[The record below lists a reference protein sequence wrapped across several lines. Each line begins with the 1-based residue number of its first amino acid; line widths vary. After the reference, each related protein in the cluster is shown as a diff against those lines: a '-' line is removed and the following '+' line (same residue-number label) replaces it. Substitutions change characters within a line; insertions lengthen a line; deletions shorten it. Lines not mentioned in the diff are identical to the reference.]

1 MIINKNFNN
10 FNKDNWNELVKSNNA
25 FSNTSLPEYG
35 PYMANE
41 EKLQLFKD
49 VKDKKV
55 LELGCASGKSL
66 KFLAN
71 KGASEVWGIDISE
84 EQIKK
89 AKTLQLTNAF
99 FFISPMENNPGIPLD
114 YFDYVLSLYS
124 IGYSSNPI
132 QTIELSSN
140 YLKKGGKFILSWTHP
155 FFNCLGIENEK
166 IFINH
171 SYNDESPKIIKK
183 GSNEI
188 ELFQYNLKISTLIN
202 SLILAGLEIEN
213 VIEENPTIINGIGSY
228 KSPFFDERK
237 LQVAPT
243 TLIIVAHKK

>member
-1 MIINKNFNN
+1 MMTNEKFNEFNKN
-10 FNKDNWNELVKSNNA
+10 NWNKLIKSNKP

-49 VKDKKV
+49 VRNKKV

-71 KGASEVWGIDISE
+71 KGAKEVWGIDISD

-89 AKTLQLTNAF
+89 AKTMQLTNSCF
-99 FFISPMENNPGIPLD
+99 FVSPMEKNPGIPLD

-124 IGYSSNPI
+124 IGYSCDLIKVLGLSND
-132 QTIELSSN
+132 
-140 YLKKGGKFILSWTHP
+140 YLKKGGKFILCWTHP
-155 FFNCLGIENEK
+155 FFNCLEVENDK
-166 IFINH
+166 IFVNH
-171 SYNDESPKIIKK
+171 SYNDETMQIIKK

-202 SLILAGLEIEN
+202 GLISAGFEIEN
-213 VIEENPTIINGIGSY
+213 LIEENPTIKNGIGNY
-228 KSPFFDERK
+228 KSPFFDEKK

-243 TLIIVAHKK
+243 TLIIVANKK

>member
-10 FNKDNWNELVKSNNA
+10 FNKDNWNELVKSNKA

-124 IGYSSNPI
+124 IGYSSNPL

-171 SYNDESPKIIKK
+171 SYND
-183 GSNEI
+183 
-188 ELFQYNLKISTLIN
+188 
-202 SLILAGLEIEN
+202 
-213 VIEENPTIINGIGSY
+213 
-228 KSPFFDERK
+228 
-237 LQVAPT
+237 
-243 TLIIVAHKK
+243 

>member
-1 MIINKNFNN
+1 MMTNEKFNEFNKN
-10 FNKDNWNELVKSNNA
+10 NWNKLIKSNKP

-49 VKDKKV
+49 VRNKKV

-71 KGASEVWGIDISE
+71 QGAKEVWGIDISD

-89 AKTLQLTNAF
+89 AKTMQLTNSYF
-99 FFISPMENNPGIPLD
+99 FVSPMEKNPGIPLD

-124 IGYSSNPI
+124 IGYSCDLI
-132 QTIELSSN
+132 KVLELSN
-140 YLKKGGKFILSWTHP
+140 DYLKKGGKFILCWTHP
-155 FFNCLGIENEK
+155 FFNCLEVENDK
-166 IFINH
+166 IFVNH
-171 SYNDESPKIIKK
+171 SYNDETMQIIKK

-202 SLILAGLEIEN
+202 GLISAGFEIEN
-213 VIEENPTIINGIGSY
+213 VIEENPTIKNGIGNY
-228 KSPFFDERK
+228 KSPFFDEKK

-243 TLIIVAHKK
+243 TLIIVANKK